1 MDTVTQ
7 ITLGAAVG
15 EALLG
20 KRIGNK
26 AALWGAAFGVLPDLD
41 VLASPFVSEVQALAI
56 HRGITHSLFFC
67 VVAAPLFGWLLW
79 RYQKDE
85 VGWRNWSWLV
95 FWVFLTH
102 IFIDVCTSYGTQV
115 FQPFSNYSLSFNSIF
130 IIDPF
135 YTLPLLGGIGTALF
149 LNRNSQHRRW
159 ANWLGIGISSLY
171 LILGFGIKY
180 HVNNVFEQN
189 FDRHKIQPEQY
200 MTTPSPLNVFLWTG
214 YAEAD
219 DTLYAGLY
227 SVFDEDKEIE
237 FQQVSQNKGLLQ
249 AYRNQL
255 PVERLIWFSRGYY
268 AAEKKPEG
276 LIVHDLRFGRSDL
289 WLSDGSA
296 PFVWNYR
303 LIFNSDSTEVTG
315 FKQYEPS
322 FDMRADMWDRLLK
335 RVLGNEKS

>member
-1 MDTVTQ
+1 MDTLTQ

-20 KRIGNK
+20 KKIGNK

-41 VLASPFVSEVQALAI
+41 VLASPFVSEVQSLAI

-67 VVAAPLFGWLLW
+67 VVAAPLFGWLLQ
-79 RYQKDE
+79 RYQKND
-85 VGWRNWSWLV
+85 VTWRDWSWLV
-95 FWVFLTH
+95 FWVFLSH

-135 YTLPLLGGIGTALF
+135 YTLPLLLGLITALF
-149 LNRNSQHRRW
+149 LNRTSQNRRW
-159 ANWLGIGISSLY
+159 VNWMGIGISSVY
-171 LILGFGIKY
+171 LLLGLGVKY
-180 HVNNVFEQN
+180 HVNNVFEDN
-189 FDRHKIQPEQY
+189 FNRQQIRPEQY
-200 MTTPSPLNVFLWTG
+200 MTTPSPLNIFLWTG
-214 YAEAD
+214 YAEAN

-227 SVFDEDKEIE
+227 SIFDEDDGIDFQSVPQTKE
-237 FQQVSQNKGLLQ
+237 LLQ
-249 AYRNQL
+249 PYRNQL

-289 WLSDGSA
+289 WLSDESA
-296 PFVWNYR
+296 PFVWNYK
-303 LIFNSDSTEVTG
+303 LIFNSDSTKVTG
-315 FKQYEPS
+315 FKQFEPS
-322 FDMRADMWDRLLK
+322 FDMRTDMWDRLFN
-335 RVLGNEKS
+335 RVIGN